1 MNFGKLRSIE
11 IKCTNLKGKEKTLY
25 LNLENENISLV
36 DIDDF
41 YSEFSRY
48 RIYKYI
54 EVITDRF
61 KVNVKASNGNI
72 KINIG
77 QRFSRLLV
85 SLIDKNCVELKEIIP
100 VGSIYNKDHTPYKIS
115 RDIDNIWRFG
125 VYNKHTKY
133 LEAER
138 PPLNYLQYVIDSE
151 IEKPMYNQSYS
162 LFLNFENNPPLNN
175 LRGSETLIKIV
186 PSKETWSMELNNNKT
201 ACIIYDIDLLEK
213 EEKK

>member
-1 MNFGKLRSIE
+1 MDFGKLRSIE
-11 IKCTNLKGKEKTLY
+11 IKCTNSKEKEKTLY

-77 QRFSRLLV
+77 QRFSRLKL
-85 SLIDKNCVELKEIIP
+85 C
-100 VGSIYNKDHTPYKIS
+100 
-115 RDIDNIWRFG
+115 
-125 VYNKHTKY
+125 
-133 LEAER
+133 
-138 PPLNYLQYVIDSE
+138 
-151 IEKPMYNQSYS
+151 
-162 LFLNFENNPPLNN
+162 
-175 LRGSETLIKIV
+175 
-186 PSKETWSMELNNNKT
+186 
-201 ACIIYDIDLLEK
+201 
-213 EEKK
+213 